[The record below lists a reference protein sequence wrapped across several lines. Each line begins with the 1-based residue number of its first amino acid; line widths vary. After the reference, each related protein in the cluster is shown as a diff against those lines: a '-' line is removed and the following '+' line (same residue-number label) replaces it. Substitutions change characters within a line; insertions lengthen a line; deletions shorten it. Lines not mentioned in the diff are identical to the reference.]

1 MRKTT
6 FLFGLIF
13 STLSVMSQNSEIS
26 SKEMHQ
32 EVAWGVIYNSV
43 GTLRAEPRYGSE
55 LVTQG
60 LLGMPVKILEKKGG
74 WMSIQTPDRY
84 VGWINGAVR
93 EMTKS
98 ELEEYLRKP
107 KVIIT
112 AFSTQ

>member
-1 MRKTT
+1 MRKTA

-60 LLGMPVKILEKKGG
+60 LLGMPVRILEKKV
-74 WMSIQTPDRY
+74 
-84 VGWINGAVR
+84 VG
-93 EMTKS
+93 
-98 ELEEYLRKP
+98 YLSRP
-107 KVIIT
+107 PTTISVG
-112 AFSTQ
+112 